1 MVLVNQQLVYWGG
14 ANPYAFAGAFFQYTG
29 RNLTRS
35 SLLRESLRDFCAP
48 RGRLHV
54 PLINRGFA
62 RAGFLIAQL
71 VCTAAWLAGREA
83 GCGQKFLR

>member
-35 SLLRESLRDFCAP
+35 SLLRE
-48 RGRLHV
+48 
-54 PLINRGFA
+54 
-62 RAGFLIAQL
+62 
-71 VCTAAWLAGREA
+71 LAI
-83 GCGQKFLR
+83 LSP